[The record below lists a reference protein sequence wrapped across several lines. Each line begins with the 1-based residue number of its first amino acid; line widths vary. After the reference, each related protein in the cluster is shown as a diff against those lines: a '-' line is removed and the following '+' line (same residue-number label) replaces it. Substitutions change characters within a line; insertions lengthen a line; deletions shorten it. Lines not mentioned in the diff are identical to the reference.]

1 MSGPAALAWV
11 FIRRD
16 LGIARSYRF
25 PFALQLVTSAG
36 ILLVVNRVSGLV
48 DTGRSS
54 DAALRAGYF
63 TYVLVGMAVL
73 QFVNAALMAF
83 THKLREEQIT
93 GTFEALLTT
102 PASPAA
108 LALSM
113 AAYEVLQGVIGC
125 FVLLG
130 LGPAFGANYEA
141 SVSGLLASAAA
152 LVGLVAMAAAVGIA
166 VSAFTVVFKRGST
179 VAGLVSA
186 VVALVAGVYFPIA
199 ELPGSVRWIAEAIPF
214 TWGISALR
222 SGLLLGDVDG
232 LRILGTLGAAV
243 LALPLALV
251 VFRRSVDRARRQGTL
266 GQY

>member
-1 MSGPAALAWV
+1 
-11 FIRRD
+11 
-16 LGIARSYRF
+16 
-25 PFALQLVTSAG
+25 
-36 ILLVVNRVSGLV
+36 
-48 DTGRSS
+48 
-54 DAALRAGYF
+54 
-63 TYVLVGMAVL
+63 
-73 QFVNAALMAF
+73 
-83 THKLREEQIT
+83 
-93 GTFEALLTT
+93 
-102 PASPAA
+102 
-108 LALSM
+108 
-113 AAYEVLQGVIGC
+113 
-125 FVLLG
+125 
-130 LGPAFGANYEA
+130 
-141 SVSGLLASAAA
+141 